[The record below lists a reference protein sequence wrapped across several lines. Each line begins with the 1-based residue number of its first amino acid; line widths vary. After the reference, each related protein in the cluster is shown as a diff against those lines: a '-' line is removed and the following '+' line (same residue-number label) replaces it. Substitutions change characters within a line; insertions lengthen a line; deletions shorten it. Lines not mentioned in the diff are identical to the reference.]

1 MSTVLHKISKE
12 MGIKE
17 SELINQSVKAYIRS
31 ELGKIESQLYSLYHK
46 YQIKSIQELEHAI
59 EKGEVVESD
68 VLDDLTRIDYLESEK
83 TKMMNFFRDV
93 G

>member
-1 MSTVLHKISKE
+1 

-17 SELINQSVKAYIRS
+17 SELISQSVKAYIRS
-31 ELGKIESQLYSLYHK
+31 ELGKIESQLYTLYHK
-46 YQIKSIQELEHAI
+46 YKIKSIQELEHAI
-59 EKGEVVESD
+59 EMGEVVESD

>member
-17 SELINQSVKAYIRS
+17 SELISQSVKAFIRS
-31 ELGKIESQLYSLYHK
+31 ELGKIESQLYTLYHK
-46 YQIKSIQELEHAI
+46 YKIKSIQELEHAI

-68 VLDDLTRIDYLESEK
+68 VLDDLTRIDYLESDK
-83 TKMMNFFRDV
+83 AKMMNFFRDV

>member
-1 MSTVLHKISKE
+1 

-17 SELINQSVKAYIRS
+17 SELVSQSVKAYIRS
-31 ELGKIESQLYSLYHK
+31 ELGKIESQLYTLYNK
-46 YQIKSIQELEHAI
+46 YKIKSIKELEHAI

-68 VLDDLTRIDYLESEK
+68 VLNDLTRIDYLESEK

-93 G
+93 R

>member
-1 MSTVLHKISKE
+1 

-17 SELINQSVKAYIRS
+17 SELVNQSVKAYIRS
-31 ELGKIESQLYSLYHK
+31 ELGKIESQLYLLYHK
-46 YQIKSIQELEHAI
+46 YKIKSIQELEHAI

-68 VLDDLTRIDYLESEK
+68 VLDDLTKIDYLESEK

-93 G
+93 R

>member
-1 MSTVLHKISKE
+1 

-17 SELINQSVKAYIRS
+17 NELVSQSVKAYIRS
-31 ELGKIESQLYSLYHK
+31 ELGKIESQLYTLYNK
-46 YQIKSIQELEHAI
+46 YKIKSIKELEHAI

-68 VLDDLTRIDYLESEK
+68 VLNDLTRIDYLEYEK

>member
-1 MSTVLHKISKE
+1 

-17 SELINQSVKAYIRS
+17 SELVSQSVKAYIRS
-31 ELGKIESQLYSLYHK
+31 ELGKIESQLYTLYNK
-46 YQIKSIQELEHAI
+46 YKIKSIKELEHAI
-59 EKGEVVESD
+59 EKGEVIESD
-68 VLDDLTRIDYLESEK
+68 VLNDLTRIDYLESEK

>member
-1 MSTVLHKISKE
+1 MSTVLHKLSKE

-17 SELINQSVKAYIRS
+17 SELVNQSVKAYIRS
-31 ELGKIESQLYSLYHK
+31 ELGKIESQLYTLYNK
-46 YQIKSIQELEHAI
+46 YKIKSIKELEHAI
-59 EKGEVVESD
+59 EKGEVIESD
-68 VLDDLTRIDYLESEK
+68 VLNDLTRIDYLESEK

>member
-17 SELINQSVKAYIRS
+17 SELISQSVKAFIWS
-31 ELGKIESQLYSLYHK
+31 ELGKIESQLYTLYHK
-46 YQIKSIQELEHAI
+46 YKIKSIQELEHAI

-83 TKMMNFFRDV
+83 TKMMNFFRDI

>member
-1 MSTVLHKISKE
+1 

-17 SELINQSVKAYIRS
+17 NELVSQSVKAYIRS
-31 ELGKIESQLYSLYHK
+31 ELGKIESQLYALYNK
-46 YQIKSIQELEHAI
+46 YKIKSIKELEHAI

-68 VLDDLTRIDYLESEK
+68 VLNDLTRIDYLEYEK

>member
-1 MSTVLHKISKE
+1 MSTVLHKLSKE

-17 SELINQSVKAYIRS
+17 SELVSQSVKAYIRS
-31 ELGKIESQLYSLYHK
+31 ELGKIESQLYTLYNK
-46 YQIKSIQELEHAI
+46 YKIKSIKELEHAI

-68 VLDDLTRIDYLESEK
+68 VLNDLTRIDYLESEK

>member
-17 SELINQSVKAYIRS
+17 SELISQSVKAYIRS
-31 ELGKIESQLYSLYHK
+31 ELGKIESQLYTLYHK
-46 YQIKSIQELEHAI
+46 YKIKSIQELEHAI
-59 EKGEVVESD
+59 EMGEVVESD

>member
-17 SELINQSVKAYIRS
+17 SELISQSVKAFIRS
-31 ELGKIESQLYSLYHK
+31 ELGKIESQLYTLYHK
-46 YQIKSIQELEHAI
+46 YKIKSIQELEHAI

>member
-1 MSTVLHKISKE
+1 

-17 SELINQSVKAYIRS
+17 SELISQSVKAFIRS
-31 ELGKIESQLYSLYHK
+31 ELGKIESQLYTLYHK
-46 YQIKSIQELEHAI
+46 YKIKSIQELEHAI

-83 TKMMNFFRDV
+83 TKMMNFFRDI

>member
-1 MSTVLHKISKE
+1 

-17 SELINQSVKAYIRS
+17 NELVSQSVKAYIRS
-31 ELGKIESQLYSLYHK
+31 ELGKIESQLYTLYNK
-46 YQIKSIQELEHAI
+46 YKIKSIKELEHAI
-59 EKGEVVESD
+59 ETGEVVESD
-68 VLDDLTRIDYLESEK
+68 VLNDLTRIDYLEYEK

>member
-46 YQIKSIQELEHAI
+46 YKIKSIQELEHAI

>member
-17 SELINQSVKAYIRS
+17 SELISHSVKAYIRS
-31 ELGKIESQLYSLYHK
+31 ELGKIESQLYTLYHK
-46 YQIKSIQELEHAI
+46 YKIKSIQELEHAI

>member
-1 MSTVLHKISKE
+1 MSTVLHKLSKE

-17 SELINQSVKAYIRS
+17 SELVSQSVKAYIRS
-31 ELGKIESQLYSLYHK
+31 ELGKIESQLYTLYNK
-46 YQIKSIQELEHAI
+46 YKIKSIKELEHAI

-68 VLDDLTRIDYLESEK
+68 VLNDLTRIDYLEYEK

>member
-17 SELINQSVKAYIRS
+17 SELISQSIKAYIRS
-31 ELGKIESQLYSLYHK
+31 ELGKNESQLYTLYHK
-46 YQIKSIQELEHAI
+46 YKIKSIQELEHAI

-83 TKMMNFFRDV
+83 TKMMNFFRDI

>member
-17 SELINQSVKAYIRS
+17 SELISHSVKAYIQS
-31 ELGKIESQLYSLYHK
+31 ELGKIESQLYTLYHK
-46 YQIKSIQELEHAI
+46 YKIKSIQELEHAI

>member
-1 MSTVLHKISKE
+1 

-17 SELINQSVKAYIRS
+17 NELVSQSVKAYIRS
-31 ELGKIESQLYSLYHK
+31 ELGKIESQLYTLYNK
-46 YQIKSIQELEHAI
+46 YKIKSIKELEHAI

-68 VLDDLTRIDYLESEK
+68 VLNDLTRIDYLESKK

-93 G
+93 R

>member
-1 MSTVLHKISKE
+1 MSTVLQKLSKE

-17 SELINQSVKAYIRS
+17 SELVSQSVKAYIRS
-31 ELGKIESQLYSLYHK
+31 ELGKIESQLYTLYHK
-46 YQIKSIQELEHAI
+46 YRIKSIKELEHAI

>member
-1 MSTVLHKISKE
+1 MSTVLHNLSKE

-17 SELINQSVKAYIRS
+17 NELVSQSVKAYIRS
-31 ELGKIESQLYSLYHK
+31 ELGKIESQLHALYNK
-46 YQIKSIQELEHAI
+46 YKIKSIKELEHAI

-68 VLDDLTRIDYLESEK
+68 VLNDLTRIDYLESEK

>member
-1 MSTVLHKISKE
+1 MSTVLHKLSKE

-17 SELINQSVKAYIRS
+17 SELISQSVKAYIRS
-31 ELGKIESQLYSLYHK
+31 ELGKIESQLYLLYHK
-46 YQIKSIQELEHAI
+46 YKIKSIQELENAI

-68 VLDDLTRIDYLESEK
+68 VLDDLTKIDYLESEK

-93 G
+93 R